1 MSCLTTPPEMLASVP
16 FTANA
21 WLLAGGSQDYPEKAL
36 AWAAIG
42 GWSGSSKC

>member
-1 MSCLTTPPEMLASVP
+1 MSFVTTPPEMVASVP
-16 FTANA
+16 SIANA

-36 AWAAIG
+36 VWAAIG